1 MRCGLA
7 QLELSARM
15 DGEHVDARTSAA
27 IDEHVA
33 GCVPCRKFATDAARV
48 RASVRIRAAEPV
60 PDLVGRI
67 VGELDVIET
76 TAPAPTAIHPP
87 RSTRSRRTRS
97 RRAISV
103 VAALVAG
110 AVIGSVLVGGP
121 LRGRDQRALSAIAVV
136 RGVRGASPALESFQ
150 GTYEVVERG
159 LSPEVP
165 LRRFDVRVAFLAPQ
179 RFRLDV
185 TDRTAYPSAAFVP
198 TDVTYIQDLAET
210 YGTGPT
216 GCPAGPT
223 DDVCPIAR
231 TTVTSGAPFAD
242 LVMPILTLGATDGVR
257 VLGTAD
263 VEDHEIVT
271 LELTFARAAPLFPFL
286 TPSEAWRPFFKGDRV
301 ELTLDAESWL
311 PRHISVFPAASD
323 ERRAWELRFGRVA
336 EGPSVAILEVEATSS
351 TTEAPD
357 ASLFEIPGSSAPALS
372 VTELADRIG
381 YRPAAPT
388 FTGDLELAAAIAP
401 SPGPRAPRSVLVYS
415 DGLDY
420 VRIGERPAG
429 AAPGTFGS
437 LGPRSAQIT
446 LPGGGVATYA
456 PAAGPR
462 GRRMAIRG
470 ADTSLVLES
479 NLPMRELVAIA
490 ASIPMLGGTP
500 A

>member
-15 DGEHVDARTSAA
+15 DGELIDAHSSAA
-27 IDEHVA
+27 IDEHVTR
-33 GCVPCRKFATDAARV
+33 CVRCRAFATNAERI

-67 VGELDVIET
+67 VDGLSVIEQPILPPT
-76 TAPAPTAIHPP
+76 TARHT
-87 RSTRSRRTRS
+87 RRSRS
-97 RRAISV
+97 RAVSLT
-103 VAALVAG
+103 AALVAG

-121 LRGRDQRALSAIAVV
+121 FRGRDQRAISATAVV
-136 RGVRGASPALESFQ
+136 RGVREASPGLESFQ

-165 LRRFDVRVAFLAPQ
+165 LRRLEVQLAFLAPQ

-185 TDRTAYPSAAFVP
+185 TDRTPYPSTAFVP

-210 YGTGPT
+210 YRAGPT
-216 GCPAGPT
+216 GCPAALT
-223 DDVCPIAR
+223 DDVCPVAR

-242 LVMPILTLGATDGVR
+242 LMMPSLTLGSADGVR

-301 ELTLDAESWL
+301 ELALDAESWL
-311 PRHISVFPAASD
+311 PRRISVFPAATD
-323 ERRAWELRFGRVA
+323 ERRAWELRFGRAA
-336 EGPSVAILEVEATSS
+336 EDPSVAILEVEATSS
-351 TTEAPD
+351 TTAAPD
-357 ASLFEIPGSSAPALS
+357 ASSFDIPGSSAPALS

-381 YRPAAPT
+381 YRPATPT
-388 FTGDLELAAAIAP
+388 VTGDLELAAAIAP
-401 SPGPRAPRSVLVYS
+401 SPGPRAPRSVLVYT

-429 AAPGTFGS
+429 AGPGRFGS
-437 LGPRSAQIT
+437 LGPRSVQVA
-446 LPGGGVATYA
+446 LPGGGVASYA

-462 GRRMAIRG
+462 GRRITIRG
-470 ADTSLVLES
+470 SDTTLFLES
-479 NLPMRELVAIA
+479 NLPRLELVAIA
-490 ASIPMLGGTP
+490 ASIPMLGRSP